1 MLLYTAL
8 ILGGANFQITQNA
21 ELFTTTSLVNGIE
34 YRVKVEV
41 RDTNAQPAQTA
52 EAEILV
58 LVGRR
63 PPQFYQPNYETSVP
77 ENVNNIE

>member
-1 MLLYTAL
+1 MT
-8 ILGGANFQITQNA
+8 ISGGANFRINQNG
-21 ELFTTTSLVNGIE
+21 ELYTTTSLVSGIE

-52 EAEILV
+52 EAEIFV
-58 LVGRR
+58 FAGRR